1 MLAATL
7 VVLAATGLAAYTY
20 LRLERLGRRALV
32 PLAARAVA
40 WSTLGLL
47 LLNVSCPSSA
57 RPLRPLVLLDG
68 SLSMGAPGGRWREAR
83 DSARQDR
90 RDPTLR

>member
-40 WSTLGLL
+40 WSALGLL

-68 SLSMGAPGGRWREAR
+68 SLSMGAPGRQMARGEGLRW
-83 DSARQDR
+83 QDR